1 MSENGSDPN
10 CSARDA
16 DTRLIN
22 LSGWKRNQSSSGIAK
37 ALAGALNPM
46 GHDLFFKAG
55 FFSLSSATCH
65 CRAPENMRARRGQ
78 SRYGASG

>member
-16 DTRLIN
+16 DTHLIN
-22 LSGWKRNQSSSGIAK
+22 LSGWQRNQSSSGIAK

-46 GHDLFFKAG
+46 GHDLFCKTSF
-55 FFSLSSATCH
+55 FFSTVGRLPLQCVGKYG
-65 CRAPENMRARRGQ
+65 ARRGQ